1 MSNPFHVPARDASV
15 AQIRAAYETAFGR
28 PPAAG
33 DDEIADCVAELVRD
47 AEAEG
52 APAPTVND
60 AVIAVRELAGDAP
73 EMVTISIT
81 EAALNAMEA
90 FVTPGN
96 VMHQP
101 KIDPER
107 AGHFLVEVQPDVVAR
122 LEELRRKTGGGSFSD
137 VIVRAAAGYRADKG
151 QS

>member
-52 APAPTVND
+52 ASAPTVND
-60 AVIAVRELAGDAP
+60 ADHRRSRARRRRAGNGHDLDHRGGAQRHGG
-73 EMVTISIT
+73 
-81 EAALNAMEA
+81 
-90 FVTPGN
+90 TPG
-96 VMHQP
+96 
-101 KIDPER
+101 
-107 AGHFLVEVQPDVVAR
+107 
-122 LEELRRKTGGGSFSD
+122 
-137 VIVRAAAGYRADKG
+137 
-151 QS
+151 

>member
-1 MSNPFHVPARDASV
+1 
-15 AQIRAAYETAFGR
+15 
-28 PPAAG
+28 
-33 DDEIADCVAELVRD
+33 
-47 AEAEG
+47 
-52 APAPTVND
+52 
-60 AVIAVRELAGDAP
+60 
-73 EMVTISIT
+73 MVTISIT

-96 VMHQP
+96 VMRQP

-107 AGHFLVEVQPDVVAR
+107 AGHFLVDVQPDVVAR

-137 VIVRAAAGYRADKG
+137 VIVRAAADYRADKG

>member
-1 MSNPFHVPARDASV
+1 M
-15 AQIRAAYETAFGR
+15 
-28 PPAAG
+28 
-33 DDEIADCVAELVRD
+33 RD

-60 AVIAVRELAGDAP
+60 AIVAVRDLAGDAP

-96 VMHQP
+96 VMHRP
-101 KIDPER
+101 KVDPER

-122 LEELRRKTGGGSFSD
+122 LEGLLRKTGGGSFGD
-137 VIVRAAAGYRADKG
+137 VDVRAAAALRAGSK
-151 QS
+151 

>member
-1 MSNPFHVPARDASV
+1 MTP
-15 AQIRAAYETAFGR
+15 I
-28 PPAAG
+28 
-33 DDEIADCVAELVRD
+33 
-47 AEAEG
+47 
-52 APAPTVND
+52 
-60 AVIAVRELAGDAP
+60 IAVRELAGDAP

-122 LEELRRKTGGGSFSD
+122 LEELRRKIGGGSFSD
-137 VIVRAAAGYRADKG
+137 VIVRAAADYRADKG